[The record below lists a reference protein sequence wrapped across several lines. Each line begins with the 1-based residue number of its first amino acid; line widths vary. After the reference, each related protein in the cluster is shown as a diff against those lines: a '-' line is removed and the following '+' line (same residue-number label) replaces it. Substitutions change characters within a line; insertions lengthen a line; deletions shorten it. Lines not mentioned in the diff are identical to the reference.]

1 MSVRA
6 FYHDKLPGDPTVPF
20 DSSRPVPLETLA
32 SLKWDVFSVDG
43 PDYEKNSQQLV
54 QELGFTLSESSRTI
68 FDSRG
73 TAEAADSL
81 TKAAIKKLLIISS
94 DALSLNISGTQ
105 KVDIQD
111 PVSGSWIRVEKSPGA
126 LQRIPAGSVRCLV
139 PSDNRRIIFSKDARS
154 DIQVVWDNDIEGHDL
169 YREYRRRIGL

>member
-32 SLKWDVFSVDG
+32 SLKLDVFSVDG

-73 TAEAADSL
+73 TAVS
-81 TKAAIKKLLIISS
+81 
-94 DALSLNISGTQ
+94 LSL
-105 KVDIQD
+105 V
-111 PVSGSWIRVEKSPGA
+111 
-126 LQRIPAGSVRCLV
+126 
-139 PSDNRRIIFSKDARS
+139 
-154 DIQVVWDNDIEGHDL
+154 IEVN
-169 YREYRRRIGL
+169 YYFKNAVRIGSRRFTHQGCDVYVGIDFRVKCV